1 MKTVGRNKTI
11 KTLKA
16 QRKSN
21 EKGSILDFNSV
32 ENKESQVF
40 LKGADIV

>member
-21 EKGSILDFNSV
+21 EKWSILDFI
-32 ENKESQVF
+32 
-40 LKGADIV
+40 L